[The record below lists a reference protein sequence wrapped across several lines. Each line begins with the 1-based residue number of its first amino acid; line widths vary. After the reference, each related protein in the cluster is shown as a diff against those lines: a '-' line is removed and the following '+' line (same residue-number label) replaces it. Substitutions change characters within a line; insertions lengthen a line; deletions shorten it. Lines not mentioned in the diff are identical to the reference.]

1 MRLVK
6 TSIDFA
12 NYDDCRDNILL
23 GDWCL
28 KDRDDVLGS
37 VYKYDKVPYHW
48 DDREKFYTDYL
59 YLTDVYEK
67 TLDQLALALN
77 NIHKTEEGSAYWRI
91 IIGPW
96 LRFFIDVVFGRF
108 ECVRHAALSYPK
120 IECELYSYQLSDWC
134 PLNFTEFWS
143 DFCTDE
149 WNEVLLSEIIKYQK
163 LDFSENVRVCVTR
176 NATPSTER
184 GVAKSLK
191 KIGTFF
197 LSMYSTA
204 FQGAGTGVFFVA
216 PYVSLLTI
224 FKLQLSMGQFPLL
237 GLPVI
242 ETKSSPCDLGMRK
255 ELLPETDDTNF
266 EGFLNILLPHLLPK
280 IYLEDFTYCKKQIL
294 KRCSVVPKAIF
305 TANAFQADDIFKIW
319 ASENVGYGVPLII
332 GQHGGNFGVA
342 KHNQS
347 EDHQLNT
354 SKYFT
359 TWGWAK
365 EGHENIVQLPSMQL
379 SSRSSVTPKNHGQI
393 IHIMSSLPRY
403 FYSHQSIPVA
413 GQVLSYIEDQLKF
426 FGSLDSRQSKCLK
439 IRLDLSGGERS
450 WDVTKILRIHGYDQK
465 IDSSTSTLRESLMQS
480 KLCICTHNATVFLE
494 TLAMNFPTIV
504 FWNPVYYEIN
514 DDAKP
519 FFDMLR
525 EAGILFHC
533 PEAAAAKVNSI
544 EDNIEQWW
552 YSDSVQMARKKFC
565 EQYAHSSDDWA
576 HEWGEFLLGAKKIL

>member
-1 MRLVK
+1 MRLIK

-12 NYDDCRDNILL
+12 DYYNDHDSILL

-28 KDRDDVLGS
+28 KDLEDILGS
-37 VYKYDKVPYHW
+37 VDRHNKVPYHW
-48 DDREKFYTDYL
+48 DDREKFHTDYL

-67 TLDQLALALN
+67 TLDQLVLALN
-77 NIHKTEEGSAYWRI
+77 KFHKTQKGSSYWRV

-96 LRFFIDVVFGRF
+96 LRFLIDAVFDRY
-108 ECVRHAALSYPK
+108 ECVRYASLSNPK
-120 IECELYSYQLSDWC
+120 IECELYSYELSDWC
-134 PLNFTEFWS
+134 PLNFTEFWN

-149 WNEVLLSEIIKYQK
+149 WNEVVISEIIKYQQ
-163 LDFSENVRVCVTR
+163 LSFTENSTICVSRMSTS
-176 NATPSTER
+176 STER
-184 GVAKSLK
+184 GIAKSLK
-191 KIGTFF
+191 KIKKFF

-204 FQGAGTGVFFVA
+204 FQGAERGVFFVA

-280 IYLEDFTYCKKQIL
+280 IYLEDFTYSKKQIL
-294 KRCSVVPKAIF
+294 KRCSVVPKAIY

-319 ASENVGYGVPLII
+319 AAENVGYGVPLII

-379 SSRSSVTPKNHGQI
+379 SSRASVTPKNHGQI

-413 GQVLSYIEDQLKF
+413 GQFLSYIEDQLKF

-439 IRLDLSGGERS
+439 IRLDSSGGERS

-465 IDSSTSTLRESLMQS
+465 IDTATCTLRTSLRQS

-504 FWNPVYYEIN
+504 FWNPIYYEIN
-514 DDAKP
+514 EDAKP

-525 EAGILFHC
+525 EAEILFHC
-533 PEAAAAKVNSI
+533 PEAAAAKVISI

-552 YSDSVQMARKKFC
+552 YSDLVQSARIKFC
-565 EQYAHSSDDWA
+565 QRYAYTSAGWKDQWS
-576 HEWGEFLLGAKKIL
+576 GFLGQL